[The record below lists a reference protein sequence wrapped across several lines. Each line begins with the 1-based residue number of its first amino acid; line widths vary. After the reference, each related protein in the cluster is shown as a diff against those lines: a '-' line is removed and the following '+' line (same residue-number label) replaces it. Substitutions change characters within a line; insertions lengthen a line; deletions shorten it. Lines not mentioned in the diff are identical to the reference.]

1 MTRGG
6 QRTTFE
12 PSPGEP
18 SLPSPSRVP
27 GTFEGFEFSD
37 SFFRGSGDRCRRSSF
52 NQKVQSKMAID
63 GLISYQN
70 FDSFI
75 GSEDEREFNYEDDSE
90 KGPARW
96 GEIRQEWSLCNKG
109 SVQSPINL
117 LDDRV
122 ELKWEADAG
131 FIRINGTLYQ
141 LKQCY
146 WHSPSA
152 HTVNDMSFDL
162 EVHVVHQSPT
172 GKIAVTGILYKI

>member
-1 MTRGG
+1 
-6 QRTTFE
+6 
-12 PSPGEP
+12 
-18 SLPSPSRVP
+18 
-27 GTFEGFEFSD
+27 
-37 SFFRGSGDRCRRSSF
+37 
-52 NQKVQSKMAID
+52 MAIN
-63 GLISYQN
+63 GLISNQN

-96 GEIRQEWSLCNKG
+96 GEIRQEWSMCNKG
-109 SVQSPINL
+109 SMQSPINL

-122 ELKWEADAG
+122 ELKWEADEG

-141 LKQCY
+141 LKQCH

-152 HTVNDMSFDL
+152 HSVNDKSFDL

-172 GKIAVTGILYKI
+172 GRIAVTGIVYKI